1 MKSSWV
7 ALILSITWV
16 AGLLSGGVARA
27 RAASP
32 AAPPPPL
39 RFERLT
45 LENGLSQNAV
55 LALFQDRQGFL
66 WIGTQDGLNR
76 YDGYGYTI
84 YKNDPQNPN
93 SLSQNSILAI
103 LQDRQGNLWAGTW
116 GGGLN
121 RLNLSGGQVTRYQ
134 HDPANPSSL
143 SDDVVT
149 SLALDQAGRLWV
161 GTLGGLDLFNPATG
175 SFTHYRNDPQN
186 SNSLSSDHISC
197 LFESADGRLW
207 IGTGGLG
214 SPGRGLNRLDFASGE
229 ITRYLH
235 DPADSH
241 SLSGDNVSSIIEDE
255 RGQLWVAT
263 GGFSLPGN
271 GLNRLDPQ
279 TGQTT
284 RYAHDPPN
292 PASLSQDN
300 LTHLFIDSAGQL
312 WIATWGGGLDQAD
325 PRQPDLRFTHHRND
339 PYDPQSLSANII
351 WTILEDRSGVV
362 WFGSVNGGLNKL
374 NPQVQR
380 FHLYHNNPANPHS
393 LGFNVAGVFYEDRRG
408 HLWVGTWGGGLDV
421 LDRQTNDFRHYRHNP
436 GDPTSL
442 PDDTV
447 SALLEDQG
455 GALWV
460 GTSAGLARLDRAT
473 EHFTTYIH
481 DPSNPH
487 SLGNN
492 SIGGLWE
499 DSARRLWI
507 ATFDGLDVLDPAR
520 RTFTHLALEPGM
532 RVVALYPDREGYLWV
547 GTWENGVFRLDPGSL
562 SEDGQVEQ
570 VWLTHDPDDP
580 NSLVQGGIWSIH
592 EDTQGRFWFGAQ
604 GGLDRWEPLNGTQN
618 GRFTHYTEAMGL
630 PNSTILCVQGD
641 GQGQLWISTNRG
653 LARFDPQR
661 EAFRAYDAQDGLQS
675 NEFNSGACLKDQ
687 AGRLYFGGIHG
698 FNVFDP
704 AEIQDNPVPPPVAIT
719 ALRVFNEPLAGDL
732 SGRAPI
738 ELSYQQNFIA
748 FEFAGLDF
756 HAPQKNQ
763 YAYKLDGVDR
773 DWVQAGQRRY
783 ASYTNLGGGQYVFR
797 VRAANSDGVWNYK
810 GAALPI
816 TVTPPVW
823 ATGWFR
829 LLMLA
834 GLAAAFVLGGR
845 WRVQAVRAQ
854 NRRLE
859 ALAAQRTAEL
869 RQTNTRLQQEIVQ
882 RQRAEEALL
891 ARAAEEAVAGERT
904 RLARELHDAV
914 TQTLFSAS
922 LIAEVLP
929 HLWRGDP
936 VEAEKSAEE
945 LRQLTRGALAEMRA
959 LLLELRPAV
968 LTQSRFEDLLRQLS
982 EALMGRARLPIDL
995 HISGTHKLPPDVQV
1009 ALYRITQEALNN
1021 LVKYAHASRVTID
1034 LQMGAGGV
1042 HLRIQDD
1049 GVGFDATHPRP
1060 GSLGQSIMRERAE
1073 SIGAELDVRSA
1084 PGEGTCVTVLW
1095 TPDEIED

>member
-1 MKSSWV
+1 M
-7 ALILSITWV
+7 ALLIFAAWA
-16 AGLLSGGVARA
+16 AGWCSGGPALA

-32 AAPPPPL
+32 AEPALPPL

-45 LENGLSQNAV
+45 LEDGLSQNAV

-76 YDGYGYTI
+76 YDGYGFAV
-84 YKNDPQNPN
+84 YKNSPRDPN
-93 SLSQNSILAI
+93 SLSHNSILAI
-103 LQDRQGNLWAGTW
+103 LQDRQGSLWVGTW

-121 RLNLSGGQVTRYQ
+121 RFDPASGQVDRYQ
-134 HDPANPSSL
+134 HDRANPASL
-143 SDDVVT
+143 ADDVVT
-149 SLALDQAGRLWV
+149 SLALDRAGRLWV
-161 GTLGGLDLFNPATG
+161 GTLGGLDLFNPANN
-175 SFTHYRNDPQN
+175 SFTHYRHDPQTL
-186 SNSLSSDHISC
+186 NSLSSDRVSC

-207 IGTGGLG
+207 IGTGALG
-214 SPGRGLNRLDFASGE
+214 SPGNGLNRLDFASGQ
-229 ITRYLH
+229 ITRYVH
-235 DPADSH
+235 DPANPA
-241 SLSGDNVSSIIEDE
+241 SLSGDNVSSVVEDGDG
-255 RGQLWVAT
+255 RLWVAT
-263 GGFSLPGN
+263 GGYSLPGD
-271 GLNRLDPQ
+271 GLNRLDPL
-279 TGQTT
+279 TGLVV
-284 RYAHDPPN
+284 RYTHDPAD
-292 PASLSQDN
+292 PASLGHDN
-300 LTHLFIDSAGQL
+300 LTRLFIDSAGRL
-312 WIATWGGGLDQAD
+312 WAATWGGGLDQAD
-325 PRQPDLRFTHHRND
+325 LTQPSLRFTHHRND
-339 PYDPQSLSANII
+339 PYDPQSLSANIL

-380 FHLYHNNPANPHS
+380 FRLYRNNPADPHS
-393 LGFNVAGVFYEDRRG
+393 LGFNVAGVFYEDRQG
-408 HLWVGTWGGGLDV
+408 DLWVGGWGGGLDA
-421 LDRQTNDFRHYRHNP
+421 LNRQTDRFQHYRHAP
-436 GDPTSL
+436 GDPASL
-442 PDDTV
+442 PDDTI
-447 SALLEDQG
+447 SALLEDHG
-455 GALWV
+455 GTLWV
-460 GTSAGLARLDRAT
+460 GSAAGLARLDRAT
-473 EHFTTYIH
+473 GRFTTYTH

-499 DSARRLWI
+499 DQAQRLWV

-520 RTFTHLALEPGM
+520 QAFAHLPLGPGI
-532 RVVALYPDREGYLWV
+532 RVVTLYPDREGYLWV
-547 GTWENGVFRLDPGSL
+547 GTWENGVFRLDPRSL
-562 SEDGQVEQ
+562 LAEQVERM
-570 VWLTHDPDDP
+570 WLTHSPDDP
-580 NSLVQGGIWSIH
+580 NSLAQGSVWAIY
-592 EDTQGRFWFGAQ
+592 EDAQGVFWFGVQ
-604 GGLDRWEPLNGTQN
+604 GGLDRWEPQT
-618 GRFTHYTEAMGL
+618 GRFTHYAEAQERPFNRPRGL
-630 PNSTILCVQGD
+630 PNSAVLCIQSD
-641 GQGQLWISTNRG
+641 EQGQLWLSTNRG
-653 LARFDPQR
+653 LAHFDPIQ
-661 EAFRAYDAQDGLQS
+661 ETFRAYDVQDGLQS
-675 NEFNSGACLKDQ
+675 NEFNSGACLKDR

-704 AEIQDNPVPPPVAIT
+704 AEIQANPIPPPVAIT

-738 ELSYQQNFIA
+738 QLSYQQNFIA

-763 YAYKLDGVDR
+763 YAYMLEGVDR

-797 VRAANSDGVWNYK
+797 VRAANSDGVWNYR

-834 GLAAAFVLGGR
+834 GLGAAYVLGGR
-845 WRVQAVRAQ
+845 WRVRAVRAQ

-929 HLWRGDP
+929 QLWRGDP
-936 VEAEKSAEE
+936 AEAEKSADE
-945 LRQLTRGALAEMRA
+945 LRQLTRGALAEMRS

-968 LTQSRFEDLLRQLS
+968 LTQSRFEDLLRQLT
-982 EALMGRARLPIDL
+982 EALVGRARLPIEMQV
-995 HISGTHKLPPDVQV
+995 SGTRKLPPDVQV

-1049 GVGFDATHPRP
+1049 GVGFDPTHPRP
-1060 GSLGQSIMRERAE
+1060 RSLGQSIMHERAE

-1084 PGEGTCVTVLW
+1084 PGEGTCVTVIW
-1095 TPDEIED
+1095 TPGEIDDG